1 MHESLNVLFTSVGR
15 RVALLKV
22 FRDAFHELEIDGRIV
37 AIDKSPY
44 APALQ
49 YADESYIV
57 PALDDSAYAE
67 NLLEIAAHE
76 KVTAI
81 FPLIDPDVGVLLR
94 AREQLAAVGTRLA
107 TVSPASAEVVGDK
120 WKTYRLFQSLD
131 VDTPESWLP
140 EDRNPDAVEY
150 PVFIKPRHGSSSADC
165 FVVRDAEQLK
175 FFSKYV
181 HRPIVQEFLP
191 GTQITN
197 DVICDLDGDVLSVV
211 SRERIAVR
219 GGEVTIG
226 RTVHDANIARRC
238 EMLARAVQATGP
250 ITIQCILKNGTPY
263 FTEINAR
270 FGGGAPCGI
279 LAGATWPE
287 VLISRLCGLDC
298 ETGLLQS
305 YREGVI
311 FSRYQESLD
320 ITSLIP
326 VSPSMISP

>member
-1 MHESLNVLFTSVGR
+1 MHEPLNVLLTSVGR

-57 PALDDSAYAE
+57 PGLDDPAYEE

-76 KVTAI
+76 KIDVV
-81 FPLIDPDVGVLLR
+81 FPLIDPDIAALLR
-94 AREQLAAVGTRLA
+94 ARDKLAAVGARVA
-107 TVSPASAEVVGDK
+107 SVSAESLEAVTDK
-120 WKTYRLFQSLD
+120 WKTCRLFLSLEIS
-131 VDTPESWLP
+131 TPQTWLP
-140 EDRNPDAVEY
+140 EQLNPDEVEY
-150 PVFIKPRHGSSSADC
+150 PVFMKPRKGSSSADC
-165 FVVRDAEQLK
+165 FVVRDADQLR
-175 FFSKYV
+175 FFSSYID
-181 HRPIVQEFLP
+181 RPIVQEYLTGP
-191 GTQITN
+191 QITN
-197 DVICDLDGDVLSVV
+197 DVICDLEGDVLAVV

-226 RTVHDANIARRC
+226 RTIHDAGIANRC
-238 EMLARAVQATGP
+238 AALARAIKATGP
-250 ITIQCILKNGTPY
+250 ITVQCILKDEKPY

-298 ETGLLQS
+298 ESGLLQS

-326 VSPSMISP
+326 ISPSAMTP